1 MEYTALLSYPVH
13 ASLIALF
20 ANGSTVSFS
29 LSEISGKV
37 GPDVVPPYHAYS
49 PSGSAHAKVVF
60 INYGREED
68 YRSLGA
74 LGVSVKGCVVLARK
88 GGGLSRGGVVKLAE
102 SKGALAVLL
111 YAEEDGKRGGRGG
124 VERGTVMRGVGD
136 PLSPGWPRV
145 EGGER
150 LGLEDSEVVKRFPK
164 IPSMPLSFEN
174 ADVIL
179 RSLGGPMVPR
189 DWRDSGLTR
198 VGPGPTMV
206 NFTYQVGALFCYFVC
221 LVSIIVDLS
230 DSSCCW
236 KKLACPI
243 MEFGV

>member
-1 MEYTALLSYPVH
+1 M
-13 ASLIALF
+13 
-20 ANGSTVSFS
+20 
-29 LSEISGKV
+29 
-37 GPDVVPPYHAYS
+37 
-49 PSGSAHAKVVF
+49 
-60 INYGREED
+60 
-68 YRSLGA
+68 
-74 LGVSVKGCVVLARK
+74 
-88 GGGLSRGGVVKLAE
+88 
-102 SKGALAVLL
+102 
-111 YAEEDGKRGGRGG
+111 
-124 VERGTVMRGVGD
+124 
-136 PLSPGWPRV
+136 
-145 EGGER
+145 
-150 LGLEDSEVVKRFPK
+150 GLEDSEVVKRFPK